1 MHVYTIL
8 REQVLPLPPGE
19 AFEFF
24 ADALNLETITPPWLH
39 FRVVSAEPIDMR
51 PGALIEYRL
60 RLHGLPVRWL
70 TRIQA
75 WEPGRRF
82 EDVQVRG
89 PYRLWRHSHSFEPHG
104 DGTMMRDVV
113 RYSLPLGPL
122 GRLAHAAVVQRDLDR
137 IFDFRHAAVAARFA
151 PRGPR

>member
-1 MHVYTIL
+1 MHVYTLL

-39 FRVVSAEPIDMR
+39 FRVVSPGPIDMR
-51 PGALIEYRL
+51 PEALIEYRL

-70 TRIQA
+70 TRIEE

-89 PYRLWRHSHSFEPHG
+89 PYRLWRHSHSFEPHE
-104 DGTMMRDVV
+104 DGTLMRDLV

-122 GRLAHAAVVQRDLDR
+122 GRLAQVAVVRRDLDR

-151 PRGPR
+151 GR